1 MMNKL
6 PTTVNPRISLLIMKG
21 IRNVVNLLLRLG
33 AYSKPRD
40 EIQQYS
46 EAQHYTEYSIENKRK
61 IVIEHDFPY
70 FKNMLKLI
78 GKKIKG
84 NNDTK
89 TNDSEI

>member
-6 PTTVNPRISLLIMKG
+6 PKNVKPRISELIMKG

-46 EAQHYTEYSIENKRK
+46 EAQHCTEYSIENKRK
-61 IVIEHDFPY
+61 IVIAHDFSY
-70 FKNMLKLI
+70 FKSMLKLI
-78 GKKIKG
+78 G
-84 NNDTK
+84 
-89 TNDSEI
+89 